1 MLLPHISLLFPYTSL
16 FRSLDQAAVGAASPA
31 ARDRLGDDRAAGVG
45 RHVDHLGSGVLLLAL
60 AGECHR
66 ERLAASV
73 LAHQPDGRVL
83 HGDLGAAVAVDPS
96 HGAAP
101 LATGALGDL
110 VLHVVS

>member
-73 LAHQPDGRVL
+73 LAHQPDRSEEHTSEL
-83 HGDLGAAVAVDPS
+83 QS
-96 HGAAP
+96 HGQ
-101 LATGALGDL
+101 
-110 VLHVVS
+110 VVCRLLLEK